1 MVTSTARTA
10 SVFLSSYRNMVLN
23 QSVHVCFGLF
33 SNFGFCFD
41 DIDYNNQ
48 RQHFVCDFVQ
58 LGLFDMLHE
67 HLNFFM
73 CKDIA
78 ESGVLHIGNT
88 MHIECL

>member
-1 MVTSTARTA
+1 M
-10 SVFLSSYRNMVLN
+10 
-23 QSVHVCFGLF
+23 HICFGLF

-67 HLNFFM
+67 TLVQFNWDSF
-73 CKDIA
+73 KI
-78 ESGVLHIGNT
+78 IGSN
-88 MHIECL
+88 